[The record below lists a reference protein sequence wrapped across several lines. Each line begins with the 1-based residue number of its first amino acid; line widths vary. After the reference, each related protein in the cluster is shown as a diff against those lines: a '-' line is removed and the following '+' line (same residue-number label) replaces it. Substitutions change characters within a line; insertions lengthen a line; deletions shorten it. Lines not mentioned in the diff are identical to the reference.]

1 MANKMNSRVT
11 PLEHTMIGAVGGVME
26 VCLMQ
31 PMVAFKNALQEGRPL
46 PSLTNPLA
54 LYRGLLINCGSI
66 APITA
71 SQFGT
76 NRFMERLL
84 TQRTGQELSSLGRF
98 GCAAVAGTVSALV
111 ASPTELIIIQQQKKC
126 TPLLQEVKHFAQTYP
141 VYSAFRG
148 LWPCMGRETLYAAGY
163 LGLCPILYDKLQ
175 NNGAFKD
182 SPGSAMAIAGV
193 VGGVFAA
200 SASHPFDTIKTRMQA
215 HMYSKPEYLTWT
227 STAQTIYTEGGLLRF
242 WRGLLPRMTRIIAAT
257 FILINVR
264 ATAVTYLEA
273 QREPPEEQIMP
284 ALGQ

>member
-1 MANKMNSRVT
+1 
-11 PLEHTMIGAVGGVME
+11 MIGAVGGVME

-46 PSLTNPLA
+46 PRTPLQM
-54 LYRGLLINCGSI
+54 YRGLLINCGSI

-76 NRFMERLL
+76 NRFMERLIS
-84 TQRTGQELSSLGRF
+84 QRTGGELSTWGRF

-111 ASPTELIIIQQQKKC
+111 ASPTELIIIQQQKKS
-126 TPLLQEVKHFAQTYP
+126 TRLLQEVRHFTQSYP
-141 VYSAFRG
+141 AYSIFRG
-148 LWPCMGRETLYAAGY
+148 LWPCAGRETLYAAGY
-163 LGLCPILYDKLQ
+163 LGLCPILYDKLKHSEQ
-175 NNGAFKD
+175 LKD
-182 SPGSAMAIAGV
+182 SPAAAMAIAGV
-193 VGGVFAA
+193 CGGVFAA

-227 STAQTIYTEGGLLRF
+227 KTAATIYSEGGILNF

-264 ATAVTYLEA
+264 SNAVAYLEA
-273 QREPPEEQIMP
+273 QRDQTFPQDLLPELSQ
-284 ALGQ
+284 